1 MVMLNGIP
9 YHNIMGGTNLTI
21 GPVALKPL
29 TPIDRRGPLQILF
42 SNIYYQFFSLC
53 LGKFITINIYQL
65 VSL

>member
-1 MVMLNGIP
+1 
-9 YHNIMGGTNLTI
+9 MGGTNLTI

-29 TPIDRRGPLQILF
+29 TPIDTRGPLQILF